1 MTETEILFIFE
12 TVCKAVY
19 HMHSLEPPIAHRDLK
34 VKPPPI
40 TTKTPTFFFFFF

>member
-34 VKPPPI
+34 V
-40 TTKTPTFFFFFF
+40 